1 MQRRTAAVVTAALV
15 LLGACG
21 GDPEIFGQELPA
33 EPAAERAVTLPEPI
47 PATPVYV
54 ATLKREL
61 SKKATKA
68 LAKIPGVA
76 VVAPVTVRKALVE
89 GPRKV
94 VALRVAEVQVVNFRS
109 VAPASTRDADFV
121 WVSLILGQAVPTFE
135 AAKKLGL
142 DGPGEIAIKGTP
154 GFAVG
159 AFADN
164 GVPNL
169 ADVMVVA
176 GAERKLQL
184 GAPNK
189 LVIGAKAGVTVEA
202 LGRDLKKRLPG
213 AQLRRLIPH
222 AQAPTESVS
231 PESPLPIGEVSGGVV
246 GSMSFEILADGFIRP
261 DPAWVSTNIASASVP
276 ILGTVTCHRLMFP
289 RLQGALSDI
298 EEAGLSEEIRTSDY
312 GGCYVPR
319 FIDRNPAKPLSYHA
333 FGLAVDL
340 NVSTNG
346 LGTRG
351 DMHPDV
357 VRIFQNWGFT
367 WGGGWSRPDP
377 MHFELSS

>member
-1 MQRRTAAVVTAALV
+1 MKRTAVAAMAV
-15 LLGACG
+15 LLSFAACG
-21 GDPEIFGQELPA
+21 GDPQVYGETDKATPTG
-33 EPAAERAVTLPEPI
+33 ERSITLPEPV

-54 ATLKREL
+54 ATLDKPL
-61 SKKATKA
+61 SDKA
-68 LAKIPGVA
+68 LKEVKNIEGVA
-76 VVAPVTVRKALVE
+76 VASPVTIKKALVE
-89 GPRKV
+89 GPKGV
-94 VALRVAEVQVVNFRS
+94 KALRIAEVHPLDFRS

-121 WVSLILGQAVPTFE
+121 WVSLIVGQAVPTFD

-142 DGPGEIAIKGTP
+142 DSGGEITIKGTP

-184 GAPNK
+184 GEPTTI
-189 LVIGAKAGVTVEA
+189 VVGAKSGVTIEA
-202 LGRDLKKRLPG
+202 LGRDLKKKLPG
-213 AQLRRLIPH
+213 ARLRRLIP
-222 AQAPTESVS
+222 QQEAPVQPSAPSAPQPV
-231 PESPLPIGEVSGGVV
+231 GQVSGGVV
-246 GSMSFEILADGFIRP
+246 GSMSFEILPDGFIRP
-261 DPAWVSTNIASASVP
+261 DPGWVSTNIVSASVP
-276 ILGTVTCHRLMFP
+276 ILGTVTCHHLMIP
-289 RLQGALSDI
+289 RLQGALGDI
-298 EEAGLSEEIRTSDY
+298 EEAGLAGKIRTGDY

-319 FIDRNPAKPLSYHA
+319 FIDRDPTKPLSYHA
-333 FGLAVDL
+333 FGLAIDF

-351 DMHPDV
+351 DMDPRIV
-357 VRIFQNWGFT
+357 QIFQNWGFT

>member
-1 MQRRTAAVVTAALV
+1 MRRTVAAWAACLA
-15 LLGACG
+15 LLAACG
-21 GDPEIFGQELPA
+21 GDPEIYGQEIPA
-33 EPAAERAVTLPEPI
+33 KPSGERAITLPEPI
-47 PATPVYV
+47 PATPAFV
-54 ATLKREL
+54 ATLKKEL
-61 SKKATKA
+61 SKKGA
-68 LAKIPGVA
+68 LALEKIPGVA
-76 VVAPVTVRKALVE
+76 VVASITVKKALVE
-89 GPRKV
+89 GPKQV
-94 VALRVAEVQVVNFRS
+94 VALRIAEVEPLSFRS

-121 WVSLILGQAVPTFE
+121 WVSLIVGQAVPTFE

-169 ADVMVVA
+169 ADVIVVA
-176 GAERKLQL
+176 GAERKLKL
-184 GAPNK
+184 GAPNR

-202 LGRDLKKRLPG
+202 LGKDLRKQLPG
-213 AQLRRLIPH
+213 VKLQRLIPQE
-222 AQAPTESVS
+222 QAPAQPSAPAAPMPV
-231 PESPLPIGEVSGGVV
+231 GQVSGGVV
-246 GSMSFEILADGFIRP
+246 GAMSFEILPDGFIRP
-261 DPAWVSTNIASASVP
+261 DPAWVSANIVSAGVP
-276 ILGTVTCHRLMFP
+276 ILGTVTCHRLLVP
-289 RLQGALSDI
+289 RLQGALADV
-298 EEAGLSEEIRTSDY
+298 EEAGLAGEIRPGDY

-319 FIDRNPAKPLSYHA
+319 FIDRDPTKPLSYHA
-333 FGLAVDL
+333 FGLALDF

-351 DMHPDV
+351 DLHPDI